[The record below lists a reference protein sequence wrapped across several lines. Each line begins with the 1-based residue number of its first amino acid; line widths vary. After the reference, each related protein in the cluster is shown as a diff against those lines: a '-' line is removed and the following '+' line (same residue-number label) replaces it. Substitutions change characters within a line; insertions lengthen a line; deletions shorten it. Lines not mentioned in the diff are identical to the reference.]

1 MTLLKNTLNTIA
13 FILTLVLLV
22 YGFSKGYDMV
32 ELSLYNIYFIVII
45 ITQIINIFE

>member
-1 MTLLKNTLNTIA
+1 MKLLKHTLDAIA

-22 YGFSKGYDMV
+22 YGFSKGYDMI
-32 ELSLYNIYFIVII
+32 EISLYNIYFVVVI